1 MAAKARVE
9 LLEESTGSPIEEV
22 DLITN
27 CSTVYYINEDKMPQQ
42 VGAIEEGTVFDET
55 GLDKIL
61 TGLLY
66 PYTKPTPLSV
76 SFSNGD
82 IPSGT
87 IEDTTVYKELGK
99 YVDSFTMSVV
109 VKAGSETSLT
119 GMVNIYKDDTS
130 VESLSQS
137 KSCAVGDQIIFTFEI
152 PQLTMDSDIQFS
164 VSDSVNTITGIS
176 IGYDFINPAYV
187 GFVPL
192 TVLDDDGELSS
203 TDEIVSWLNVVI
215 NNGSPNMEKILS
227 TKCDIDQ
234 IIRRDV
240 NYDTK
245 EYMYPCIAVP
255 KSWGS
260 ASAIR
265 DMNGNNIIKTY
276 ALSTSVLLTTN
287 SNASLEYIVY
297 VCRYKYYNNDAIL
310 KCITYEF
317 SKEENVNFQN
327 YKGKFIPS
335 ISGFDVKYEVPIDS
349 RFVVEKYD
357 DLLGILYPYEGLL
370 TYVKEIKT
378 FFKYEDSNWV
388 VTCNRF
394 HLVESK
400 DELTA
405 EYGGWDDV
413 AIVTDGTILKKRYNN
428 VWETWGNI
436 TGSTSGDSSSCETY
450 TDDEIKEGVADLLS
464 TDAATTE

>member
-9 LLEESTGSPIEEV
+9 LLDETTGSPLEEV

-27 CSTVYYINEDKMPQQ
+27 CNTVYYTNEDKMPQQ
-42 VGAIEEGTVFDET
+42 VGAIEEGTSFNET
-55 GLDKIL
+55 GLDEIL

-66 PYTKPTPLSV
+66 PYTKPAPLSV

-82 IPSGT
+82 ITSGT
-87 IEDTTVYKELGK
+87 AEDTTVYKELGV
-99 YVDSFTMSVV
+99 YVDPFTMSVS

-119 GMVNIYKDDTS
+119 GMVNIFKDDTTT
-130 VESLSQS
+130 ESLSQVKTCS
-137 KSCAVGDQIIFTFEI
+137 VGEEVLFTFTI
-152 PQLTMDSDIQFS
+152 PQLTMNSTIQFS
-164 VSDSVNTITGIS
+164 VSDSINTVTGIS
-176 IGYDFINPAYV
+176 IKYDFINPAYV

-192 TVLDDDGELSS
+192 NVLDDDGELSD
-203 TDEIVSWLNVVI
+203 TEQIVSWMNVVI

-240 NYDTK
+240 NYDTR
-245 EYMYPCIAVP
+245 EQMYPCVAVP
-255 KSWGS
+255 KSWGNIN
-260 ASAIR
+260 AIR

-287 SNASLEYIVY
+287 SHMSLEYIVF

-317 SKEENVNFQN
+317 SKDERVNFQN
-327 YKGKFIPS
+327 YKGNLIPS
-335 ISGFDVKYEVPIDS
+335 MSGFDVKYQVPIDS
-349 RFVVEKYD
+349 RSVVEKYE

-388 VTCNRF
+388 VTCNRL

-400 DELTA
+400 DVLTA
-405 EYGGWDDV
+405 EFGGWDDI
-413 AIVTDGTILKKRYNN
+413 AIITDGTILKKRYNN
-428 VWETWGNI
+428 VWETWGKI
-436 TGSTSGDSSSCETY
+436 ASGSTSSDTY
-450 TDDEIKEGVADLLS
+450 TDDEIKEGVADLLDNES
-464 TDAATTE
+464 TTTE